1 MLKHEKGNKEVL
13 HPRVLGQHPMRLPP
27 PYLPQESYKDIFE
40 AITKLEEGIQK
51 EIKVKS
57 FAKKKASGNYFIMI
71 RLLKVFGTIVD
82 LT

>member
-57 FAKKKASGNYFIMI
+57 FTKKRVSGNYFIMI
-71 RLLKVFGTIVD
+71 RLLKVSDAIVD
-82 LT
+82 LR